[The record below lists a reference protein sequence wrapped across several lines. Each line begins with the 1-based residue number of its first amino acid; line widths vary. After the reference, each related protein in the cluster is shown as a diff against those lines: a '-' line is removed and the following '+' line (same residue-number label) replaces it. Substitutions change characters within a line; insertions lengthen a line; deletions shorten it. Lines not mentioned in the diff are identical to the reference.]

1 MSCPVKPSEW
11 LRKAFPYSK
20 GRDQT
25 MTIQCPTYPYEWH
38 TDLGEDKPDYAR
50 CGLST
55 LNRVEFRGKGTDTT
69 CCFERVQGSSGCRDT
84 LDYTLYTPT
93 CNRYEFNGN
102 GYCQDM
108 NECLGNDRMAWPFW
122 SGASLSTFNDCYKE
136 PVETGAQ
143 AIASRLPT
151 IDIRSIPQVVSPF
164 TGEPYCETSSNKNG
178 LPVNS
183 WGVPTLCGRD
193 MTRFISDIAGSSLP
207 DARDNTTWPRF
218 DSVNNTA
225 TRAVISLLDDGDAVT
240 CEPEWVRADGTR
252 AVQGGQWA
260 APSVVSKVISV
271 SAGPVSVADAEVNY
285 PTVGTDLYSP
295 AGPNSPPQTSV
306 SLQKLLGSFQP
317 ALPRTILCAIRG
329 RDFENDGLP
338 VFAFGTAAVVSA
350 DGSSSGRPLLIP
362 EWDFPLATC
371 AGGRLVNNATDTANC
386 GTCGTVCPSG
396 TECVYG
402 VCTCTRIVTTSLSV
416 ITSRAVNITARLIGG
431 GGGAAGGVYNATSG
445 VAFGGG
451 GGGGST
457 AVVVRVGSTS
467 SPPLAAPG
475 GAGGR
480 PTGWSLN
487 ATSASAEAEAQGLP
501 GEVATGTVA
510 VPAGATL
517 DVVVGGGGGGGG
529 GVVLRRDSA
538 YKGLGG
544 GGSGGAGFFGGGG
557 GFGGVVNGS
566 QVLRE
571 RASGGSGTSGG
582 PGAANGASGAGGD
595 GMGPSLSCPSGCLPV
610 SFPAGGGGRPTYGGR
625 GQNGGYVN
633 YAEKGSGIV
642 GGVGGGGAYGGGGGV
657 GTSGSVSFYGLSG
670 GGPASD
676 GGGGASG
683 AFTWSNGIRVGA
695 GAGGRVA
702 LSSSD
707 SGGGAAGLAI
717 LRWPAAAGTCAL

>member
-69 CCFERVQGSSGCRDT
+69 CCFERVQGSSVCRDT

-431 GGGAAGGVYNATSG
+431 GGGAAGGVYNASSG
-445 VAFGGG
+445 VAF
-451 GGGGST
+451 
-457 AVVVRVGSTS
+457 
-467 SPPLAAPG
+467 
-475 GAGGR
+475 
-480 PTGWSLN
+480 
-487 ATSASAEAEAQGLP
+487 
-501 GEVATGTVA
+501 
-510 VPAGATL
+510 
-517 DVVVGGGGGGGG
+517 
-529 GVVLRRDSA
+529 
-538 YKGLGG
+538 
-544 GGSGGAGFFGGGG
+544 GGG

-582 PGAANGASGAGGD
+582 TGAANGASGAGGD